1 VERRVIRYR
10 VVRLL
15 DAPDELRSA
24 DIGQLDQGDEVQL
37 LERSGAYW
45 LVLCPDGRQGWV
57 HKMTLG
63 EILHESAP
71 GPASTAE
78 SWGAPD
84 ADVLSAYLQARA
96 RS

>member
-1 VERRVIRYR
+1 
-10 VVRLL
+10 
-15 DAPDELRSA
+15 
-24 DIGQLDQGDEVQL
+24 
-37 LERSGAYW
+37 
-45 LVLCPDGRQGWV
+45 
-57 HKMTLG
+57 MTLG